1 MHRILPIRAV
11 IAGLVAAVV
20 SLTVLAGPA
29 SAAPATDL
37 VRLSAI
43 NADFGDNSWVN
54 NAPVGFGTLAYD
66 VSSGT
71 TITPRLVGYLHV
83 NNAKGMHTRMQLR
96 YFDVFGAELTPA
108 QVGGTVTANDNL
120 HHVWSVNLAPYSN
133 PAIYRVNV
141 STTYEG
147 STGWLTISAANFYV

>member
-1 MHRILPIRAV
+1 MHRTLPIRAV
-11 IAGLVAAVV
+11 VVSLVAAVV

-37 VRLSAI
+37 VRLTAI
-43 NADFGDNSWVN
+43 NADFGDNTWVN
-54 NAPVGFGTLAYD
+54 NAPVGFGTLTYD

-71 TITPRLVGYLHV
+71 TILPRLVGYLHV
-83 NNAKGMHTRMQLR
+83 NNAKGMHTRMQMR
-96 YFDVFGAELTPA
+96 YFDVFGTELATK
-108 QVGGTVTANDNL
+108 VGGTVTANDND
-120 HHVWSVNLAPYSN
+120 HHVWSVNQAQYDN

-147 STGWLTISAANFYV
+147 STGWLTISATNYYV